1 MIRDILTYFKT
12 LRFFLSLKSKC
23 QFKES
28 FQMHKCQCGII
39 FMFNVLKFA
48 DSFTPNVLKF
58 FQKMPVMWGFAYSNN
73 IL

>member
-1 MIRDILTYFKT
+1 
-12 LRFFLSLKSKC
+12 
-23 QFKES
+23 
-28 FQMHKCQCGII
+28 MHKCQCGII

-58 FQKMPVMWGFAYSNN
+58 FQKMPVMWGFAYFNN